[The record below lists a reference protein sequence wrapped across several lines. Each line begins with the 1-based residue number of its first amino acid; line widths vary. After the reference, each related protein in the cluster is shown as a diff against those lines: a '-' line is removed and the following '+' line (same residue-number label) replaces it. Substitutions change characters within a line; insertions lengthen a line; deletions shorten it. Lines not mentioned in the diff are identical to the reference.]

1 MGKWQKFNLVSGMAS
16 VASGPFLVTGRHWRV
31 ARQWRWWRGM
41 ATRDGQGQWQQSGGR
56 CAGVRGLRVCTRFS
70 LRPIP
75 GGAGGLGGGGGDDRA
90 WRREAGRRAVCAR
103 LWRADAC
110 AQGVPVARTAGSP
123 YVCGSSGDSQECA
136 GVQGTGR
143 GQGTRQWGAGR
154 RPRSWR
160 RGARLRSRSAGSALG
175 VPVTLPNMLEVLS
188 RNMLGKVTGV
198 WNVKIR
204 WVQTFA

>member
-1 MGKWQKFNLVSGMAS
+1 VALVAGHGDAGRARPMAA
-16 VASGPFLVTGRHWRV
+16 VGR
-31 ARQWRWWRGM
+31 A
-41 ATRDGQGQWQQSGGR
+41 
-56 CAGVRGLRVCTRFS
+56 VRGCARSACLHAVFPT
-70 LRPIP
+70 PYP